1 MVTIRIGIGMNMKKN
16 MDESW
21 KHWVKENMTLGIP
34 KETIFNTLK
43 SHNFDLDDITNT
55 MGWSPEE
62 GLFIVQDETSKTK
75 KSIPNIVYSK
85 SEIQHERRF
94 IYKAEK
100 IEVKDDVLDIYKINN
115 FLSKKECEKNI
126 LKLKERGNIDLGVS
140 LDGCK
145 KESVE
150 SFKTGVNFDR
160 VIRNMKLLKRI

>member
-62 GLFIVQDETSKTK
+62 GLFVVQATSKNKSHGNIIYDK
-75 KSIPNIVYSK
+75 KELK
-85 SEIQHERRF
+85 HERGF
-94 IYKAEK
+94 IHNAEK
-100 IEVKDDVLDIYKINN
+100 VEVENDVLDIYKIDN
-115 FLSKKECEKNI
+115 FLSKIVTSCP
-126 LKLKERGNIDLGVS
+126 
-140 LDGCK
+140 
-145 KESVE
+145 
-150 SFKTGVNFDR
+150 
-160 VIRNMKLLKRI
+160 LLTNSSAR